1 MTGTVR
7 VEFWVDGAMVDA
19 ANGATAVSYA
29 TATVLI
35 GQSDGVTPYAPSRY
49 FIDDA
54 SLATPT
60 EQLGNRSFESAIKPV
75 GLGLA
80 TGNWGRYRNGGGPTP
95 DRTTTNPRTGSY
107 SFEINRPTSVSGV
120 SYCFQDA
127 SGFSSENLRVGA
139 WLYKAST
146 YGSAGGI
153 SLQVLFNWDRSHGY
167 ASGVVGATQASSG
180 GVSWSGYDVG
190 GSGLPSTLL
199 PYDDWTYWELRVYPS
214 GRHNGCAVGMILAN

>member
-1 MTGTVR
+1 M
-7 VEFWVDGAMVDA
+7 
-19 ANGATAVSYA
+19 
-29 TATVLI
+29 
-35 GQSDGVTPYAPSRY
+35 
-49 FIDDA
+49 
-54 SLATPT
+54 
-60 EQLGNRSFESAIKPV
+60 
-75 GLGLA
+75 
-80 TGNWGRYRNGGGPTP
+80 
-95 DRTTTNPRTGSY
+95 
-107 SFEINRPTSVSGV
+107 SGV

-153 SLQVLFNWDRSHGY
+153 SLQVLFNWDRSLGY
-167 ASGVVGATQASSG
+167 ASGAVGATQASSG

-214 GRHNGCAVGMILAN
+214 GRRNGWAVGRLAW